1 MQLGEP
7 VEVPGIEVT
16 EAGADVELERVGLP
30 RPYRVPLGRRCLR
43 PGDAVAAQLLAQL
56 VGQRRGSAVVAHVHA
71 RRLAG
76 GHALVAGEHAVAVA
90 HRRAADPAHPDADAV
105 VPDDSQRSEDVDAHR
120 DEPQAHQAVRPV
132 LEVRVERLA
141 AQLHA
146 GVLEPAHERVAA
158 DAAARVEVA
167 VLRGVLE
174 EHGETATT
182 HSGRCRWR
190 SRDDDDKSGRVAP
203 HTPVRTSHAGDV
215 RARPSRPDV
224 QPRGSCGGK
233 SGWRCTSRHS
243 PSTRRRM
250 CVTRRV
256 MRAGGPAS
264 IRTSVSS

>member
-7 VEVPGIEVT
+7 VEVPGGEADVVDVPVGVEVA
-16 EAGADVELERVGLP
+16 EAGADVEPERVGLP
-30 RPYRVPLGRRCLR
+30 RPDRVALRRRSLGR
-43 PGDAVAAQLLAQL
+43 GDAVAAQLLAQL
-56 VGQRRGSAVVAHVHA
+56 VGQRRGGAVVAHVHA

-105 VPDDSQRSEDVDAHR
+105 VPGDPQRSEDVDAHR

-174 EHGETATT
+174 EHGEQRRLTAGGVGGGHAMMMASRAAWRRTRPLPLHPTT
-182 HSGRCRWR
+182 AV
-190 SRDDDDKSGRVAP
+190 SR
-203 HTPVRTSHAGDV
+203 AGPPGGSRRGGA
-215 RARPSRPDV
+215 RAA
-224 QPRGSCGGK
+224 
-233 SGWRCTSRHS
+233 
-243 PSTRRRM
+243 TRRR
-250 CVTRRV
+250 RG
-256 MRAGGPAS
+256 AGCA
-264 IRTSVSS
+264 